1 MFFVPQVLT
10 GRLGSLLVAKACIL
24 LVGKGSNRT
33 DQFLNR
39 AEHLS
44 TQVPRAKH
52 QMTTKINIFHS

>member
-1 MFFVPQVLT
+1 MFFAPQVLT
-10 GRLGSLLVAKACIL
+10 GHLGSLLVAIACIL
-24 LVGKGSNRT
+24 LVGKDSDRM

-44 TQVPRAKH
+44 TQVPRAKR